1 MVSIIVPI
9 YNAQSYL
16 KECLQSI
23 KDQTFKD
30 FEVICINDGS
40 RDASLIICE
49 DFTKLDS
56 RFKVYTQE
64 NKGVST
70 ARNNGIKYSK
80 GEFIVFIDS
89 DDVID
94 KNYLMTL
101 IELSNQ
107 SIDLCIG
114 YYCRSLTSL
123 GTINGNRDAT
133 IFNPQTYID
142 SLLKKKIQF
151 STICC
156 MLFKRSIIIDNN
168 ILFKP
173 ELYWGE
179 DTLFYFTYVA
189 NINGNIA
196 LSFKALYYY
205 RHNDSSAMN
214 TVVVYKALSAV
225 DASQE
230 AEDIMI
236 SSGLL
241 KPENAIIKAET
252 ILKLIFIA
260 SKTNSKD
267 LYEALYAKY
276 DVHFYLKKLAKQ
288 SKVPVIRLASTYYIL
303 TGKQF
308 FYKTLMIINKLTR

>member
-56 RFKVYTQE
+56 RFKVYSQE
-64 NKGVST
+64 NKGVSI
-70 ARNNGIKYSK
+70 ARNNGIKHSK

-89 DDVID
+89 DDIID

-101 IELSNQ
+101 VGLSNQ
-107 SIDLCIG
+107 NIDLCIG
-114 YYCRSLTSL
+114 HYCRELTSL
-123 GTINGNRDAT
+123 GTIKGSRHAT

-179 DTLFYFTYVA
+179 DSLFYFTYIA
-189 NINGNIA
+189 NIKGNIA

-214 TVVVYKALSAV
+214 TVVAYKALSAV

-230 AEDIMI
+230 TEDVLI

-241 KPENAIIKAET
+241 RQEDALIKAGT

-260 SKTNSKD
+260 SKANSKE
-267 LYEALYAKY
+267 LYEALYDKY
-276 DVHFYLKKLAKQ
+276 DVHSYMKKLAKQ
-288 SKVPVIRLASTYYIL
+288 SKVTKIRLASIYYIL
-303 TGKQF
+303 CGKKL